1 MKILNVQEYRKTQYD
16 SYRKRRT
23 SQFIKFLDK
32 NVDFVT
38 YFSINKAESTYSLEN
53 QSVDSYIGKD
63 SPIRYNKIYNL
74 PVYGFPIISNENDFD
89 IENGGLSNEG
99 YEGELIFL
107 PEIIE
112 PSEGDVFI
120 LDIFNQS
127 LPFIINTVTQTVLKS
142 KPHYVVRF
150 HAGVPDY
157 LPQLQSQVV
166 GEYNAIFDN
175 IGTQDKV
182 IISNNDYDLNEQYK
196 DIYKTFNEYYKSA
209 FFKSKLT
216 LFETELDQLTDT
228 GHTIHYIDKFLHKFM
243 EENRIVIMDSLLR
256 DNLIMDYNNLFDD
269 NDFRTYK
276 KSLYWAIINKDISSI
291 PDNVNFTTIRKIN
304 SPFTVIYATHPEWY
318 FTGEDF
324 ITKKENSFGIEF
336 NIEEIVN
343 RYISRDTSIDGNKPY
358 TRVLSMIVNYL
369 YGNHIAPG
377 YFEGI
382 IGELSVIQE
391 YELIPIIMY
400 IIREQMNSLTK
411 TGNIL

>member
-1 MKILNVQEYRKTQYD
+1 MIWRCIILKILNVQEYRKTQYD

-127 LPFIINTVTQTVLKS
+127 LHFIINTVTQTVLKS

-196 DIYKTFNEYYKSA
+196 DIYKTFSEYYKSA

-216 LFETELDQLTDT
+216 LFETELDQ
-228 GHTIHYIDKFLHKFM
+228 
-243 EENRIVIMDSLLR
+243 
-256 DNLIMDYNNLFDD
+256 
-269 NDFRTYK
+269 
-276 KSLYWAIINKDISSI
+276 
-291 PDNVNFTTIRKIN
+291 
-304 SPFTVIYATHPEWY
+304 
-318 FTGEDF
+318 
-324 ITKKENSFGIEF
+324 
-336 NIEEIVN
+336 
-343 RYISRDTSIDGNKPY
+343 
-358 TRVLSMIVNYL
+358 
-369 YGNHIAPG
+369 
-377 YFEGI
+377 
-382 IGELSVIQE
+382 
-391 YELIPIIMY
+391 
-400 IIREQMNSLTK
+400 
-411 TGNIL
+411 